1 MNYTFDLCVKI
12 LLELADLFGTTYKAI
27 NVWIFVIIWPIFTL
41 LLIGTVMLLIGTVIF
56 QRRKIRQLKSKVS
69 EKGAT

>member
-1 MNYTFDLCVKI
+1 MNYAFDLCVKI

-41 LLIGTVMLLIGTVIF
+41 LLIGTVIF